1 MPVYIPTNGV
11 ECMEL
16 KVTLLKGDDLIAKD
30 RNMMGKRTTSD
41 PYTIVSL
48 QTTIP
53 GVGRSKAKATT
64 KELGTTKT
72 IKKTLSPEW
81 NESYSVSLPCSVL
94 QDPKAPPTL
103 IFKIFDYDKGTDDDC
118 MGIVTL
124 PLSTDAVSGDTTK
137 WYDVPKDSA
146 KNAKGKLQIRLQ
158 MEVHRSTALKPGNSF
173 ILPSNK
179 IRIGLAWD
187 LVKGK
192 IVDLDAACVAI
203 DADGNLSMENSVYY
217 GNLANG
223 NESIVHSG
231 DSKDGKAEGEDESIT
246 FRLDRIP
253 PRILAMYIVLTV
265 ASQKRFLNTITSAR
279 VTIVDETKPK
289 QGPMASFQPSKHVD
303 SADASALFLVRLA
316 RDGPEKWKV
325 QPIEDTHPT
334 ARDFGTLIPFFKS
347 YTRDLIPN
355 IEVNPSEIVSVMRK
369 GGKIKI
375 RDFCPGNVLP
385 DNVTFGLSWD
395 MNRATA
401 STKEEKIDLDA
412 SCICLNADLQCVDKV
427 WYKHL
432 TSEDGGIT
440 HSGDQRRG
448 DSAGDDERI
457 YVNLPKV
464 SSNIQYIG
472 FTVTSFSGQ
481 ELDDVRKAS
490 CHVFDTET
498 GVDIAVHALS
508 DCKFLD
514 GHTALVM
521 GCLYRVK
528 ARGGSKATDWCL
540 KIIGMAAQGKTV
552 KDNVDELQDYLEKNP
567 PSAPLEK
574 GGTGVEEEIPVD
586 AEMPPEV
593 PITIEG

>member
-16 KVTLLKGDDLIAKD
+16 NMTLIKGDDLIAKD

-41 PYTIVSL
+41 PYCIVSL

-53 GVGRSKAKATT
+53 GVGRAKAKTT
-64 KELGTTKT
+64 TVELGTTKT

-81 NESYSVSLPCSVL
+81 NESYSASLPCSTL
-94 QDPKAPPTL
+94 QDPKTPPTL
-103 IFKIFDYDKGTDDDC
+103 VLKIFDYDKGTDDDC
-118 MGIVTL
+118 MGVVTI
-124 PLSTDAVSGDTTK
+124 PLSEAQSGTSTK

-146 KNAKGKLQIRLQ
+146 KNAKGKLQIKLDTV
-158 MEVHRSTALKPGNSF
+158 VHRSTALKRGNAF

-192 IVDLDAACVAI
+192 IVDLDAACVAL
-203 DADGNLSMENSVYY
+203 DNQGNLSMDNSVYY
-217 GNLANG
+217 GNLANP

-231 DSKDGKAEGEDESIT
+231 DSKDGNAEGEDESIT
-246 FRLDRIP
+246 FRLDKIP
-253 PRILAMYIVLTV
+253 PRIMALYIVMTV
-265 ASQKRFLNTITSAR
+265 ASQKRYLNSITSAR

-289 QGPMASFQPSKHVD
+289 QGPMAAFQPSKHID
-303 SADASALFLVRLA
+303 SEDASALFLVRLA
-316 RDGPEKWKV
+316 RDGEKWKV

-334 ARDFGTLIPFFKS
+334 ARDFGSLIPFFKS
-347 YTRDLIPN
+347 YTRDLIPD

-369 GGKIKI
+369 GGAIKI
-375 RDFCPGNVLP
+375 RDFCPDNALP
-385 DNVTFGLSWD
+385 DKITFGLSWD
-395 MNRATA
+395 MNRKTA
-401 STKEEKIDLDA
+401 KTTEEKIDLDG
-412 SCICLNADLQCVDKV
+412 SCICLNADLQLVDKV

-432 TSEDGGIT
+432 TSDDGGIV

-448 DSAGDDERI
+448 DAAGDDERI
-457 YVNLPKV
+457 FVELPKI
-464 SSNIQYIG
+464 SKQIQYIG
-472 FTVTSFSGQ
+472 FTVNSYSGQ

-490 CHVFDTET
+490 CHLFDTGT
-498 GVDIAVHALS
+498 NVDIAIHALS
-508 DCKFLD
+508 DCQFLD

-528 ARGGSKATDWCL
+528 ARGGKSGSDWCL
-540 KIIGMAAQGKTV
+540 KIISQAAQGKTV
-552 KDNVDELQDYLEKNP
+552 KDLVDELQKYLEDNP

-574 GGTGVEEEIPVD
+574 GGTGVEEEIPVE

-593 PITIEG
+593 PIVVEG